1 MPSFDPGP
9 LEHSSNPILD
19 IPRGGGKFAAKVRRA
34 QFVIIRKAEGFSKVP
49 VDKQVLF
56 HVAPAFSGHALESKM
71 SCARAAPMTIEI
83 YRIDFLP
90 SSAVD
95 FFRFSWKSRRDAKRS
110 PPRLPLNEVKGGAM
124 GKLVVNQQN
133 PTGVT
138 YGTQPR

>member
-1 MPSFDPGP
+1 
-9 LEHSSNPILD
+9 
-19 IPRGGGKFAAKVRRA
+19 
-34 QFVIIRKAEGFSKVP
+34 
-49 VDKQVLF
+49 
-56 HVAPAFSGHALESKM
+56 
-71 SCARAAPMTIEI
+71 MTIEI

-95 FFRFSWKSRRDAKRS
+95 FFRLLEVPEGRHNVA
-110 PPRLPLNEVKGGAM
+110 PHACLNEVKGGAM